1 MGEGREYRTSG
12 FNRVLGEK
20 DLFLNKQENF
30 EEMEG
35 KAIIVK
41 ATGTNQNLLFDLRRR
56 GCAVLSNATYSQDK
70 KIEDGDLVVSILSK
84 ALLKE
89 VVLRLGLPN
98 QRMKDYS
105 PLEKLQIFQSAI
117 DRLFACKDELG
128 IESIWLAH
136 DNQKYQSLLGIEEP
150 GKRVDTICDYF
161 GPQVALYFGW
171 LEWYKDCLLP
181 LSILGIL
188 VYGNQLYSGS
198 IDISL
203 VPVFA
208 IVLALWGTCF
218 LEFWKR
224 KCAHLTF
231 QWGIF
236 DMEDIDHTLELA
248 TVSIMMLL
256 SLTD

>member
-1 MGEGREYRTSG
+1 MEKKLEQLKDSIIIAASG
-12 FNRVLGEK
+12 I
-20 DLFLNKQENF
+20 NK
-30 EEMEG
+30 
-35 KAIIVK
+35 
-41 ATGTNQNLLFDLRRR
+41 NLLVDLRRR
-56 GCAVLSNATYSQDK
+56 GYAVLSNSSYSSNK
-70 KIEDGDLVVSILSK
+70 TVEKGDIIVAVISTVLLNSLVV
-84 ALLKE
+84 
-89 VVLRLGLPN
+89 RLGLPV
-98 QRMKDYS
+98 KSLDEHK

-256 SLTD
+256 SLTG